1 MPSLQSTRN
10 ACINDNS
17 TADKIHCFQCTLP
30 TPHTHHTHH
39 TPHHIP
45 NTHNINHTHQTPHT
59 TLHTHHTTH
68 DITHYIHTTH
78 TAHTQRTA
86 KSVWYTVTLPTA
98 QRVCPTASLVL
109 CKATTNSLN
118 SVRAGHRATM
128 YNSTQSTGPVQNN
141 WGHASTQPKV
151 RVHPSST
158 HAARCSGNEHPTL
171 LFQDYIA
178 SSQLFNVSLQRV
190 KHNSSHTRGCCSR
203 TDQH

>member
-1 MPSLQSTRN
+1 MHVLMTTVQQTRFTVSN
-10 ACINDNS
+10 A
-17 TADKIHCFQCTLP
+17 HYP
-30 TPHTHHTHH
+30 HHTHTTH
-39 TPHHIP
+39 T
-45 NTHNINHTHQTPHT
+45 
-59 TLHTHHTTH
+59 THHTTYP
-68 DITHYIHTTH
+68 THTTH
-78 TAHTQRTA
+78 TAHTKHHTPHYTHTTPHTHTQRTA

-98 QRVCPTASLVL
+98 QGVCPTATLVL

-158 HAARCSGNEHPTL
+158 HAARCSGNGHPTL